1 MAAKRSGCE
10 QSSLITH
17 TQSVWVWAR
26 IDSIWRRKRAT
37 GGSQVVMQ
45 MATEASLC
53 GGSTGAA
60 AGIVASA
67 ASSTAPF
74 ASRARSASSTGAET
88 IRARPQKPLR

>member
-17 TQSVWVWAR
+17 TQSVCVWAR
-26 IDSIWRRKRAT
+26 IDSIWRRKSAT

-45 MATEASLC
+45 MATEASLRS
-53 GGSTGAA
+53 GSTGAA
-60 AGIVASA
+60 AGIVASG

-74 ASRARSASSTGAET
+74 PSRARSASSTGAET